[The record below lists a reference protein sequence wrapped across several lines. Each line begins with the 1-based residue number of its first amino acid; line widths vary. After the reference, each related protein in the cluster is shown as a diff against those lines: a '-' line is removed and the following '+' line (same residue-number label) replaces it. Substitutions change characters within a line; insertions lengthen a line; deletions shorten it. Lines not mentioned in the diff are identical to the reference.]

1 MRKLSEIFRKSLP
14 FLTSLFLITSTILG
28 AGELTFY
35 GQTDKNPLTYQPG
48 EEIVFTI
55 RLLEDGQPCGGKTIR
70 WTRSGDDG
78 NTETGKTV
86 SDTDEPLVIRTSI
99 DLPGFVWIKTVVL
112 DESGEP
118 VSGEAHEFNGGAGTK
133 LDRLMSF
140 PEPDDFD
147 EFWQRQKTR
156 LAEVPLKAT
165 LTEVDSEAEGV
176 KCYDLRVDCIG
187 VPVSGYFCMPE
198 TAAEKS
204 LPATLVLQGYGVDS
218 AGKENRLG
226 KSGLALCINAHGIEN
241 GREKSYY
248 KELFNTTL
256 RGYGFPA
263 SSNANPE
270 TSYWNGVALRVMRAL
285 EFLKSRP
292 EWDGENLR
300 VVGGS
305 QGGFQSILGAA
316 LDKDVNMCELYVPW
330 FCDLSGPFEQQRN
343 RSLFMPEW
351 TPALGYYDGV
361 NHAKRIKCPVTISA
375 GLGDYIC
382 PPSGVVTLYNN
393 IKSNVRLTFHQGQTH
408 GYTMK
413 DAPSYS
419 IEKNR

>member
-1 MRKLSEIFRKSLP
+1 MVRSHYPSFRIPSSMRKLSEIFRKSLP

-300 VVGGS
+300 VVGEARVDS
-305 QGGFQSILGAA
+305 SRYSARPLIKTSTCVNSTSPGFAIFRDPSNNNGTDPSSCRNGHLPSATT
-316 LDKDVNMCELYVPW
+316 MESTT
-330 FCDLSGPFEQQRN
+330 LSGSNAPS
-343 RSLFMPEW
+343 RSL
-351 TPALGYYDGV
+351 
-361 NHAKRIKCPVTISA
+361 PVWVTTSA
-375 GLGDYIC
+375 RPRGL
-382 PPSGVVTLYNN
+382 
-393 IKSNVRLTFHQGQTH
+393 
-408 GYTMK
+408 
-413 DAPSYS
+413 
-419 IEKNR
+419 